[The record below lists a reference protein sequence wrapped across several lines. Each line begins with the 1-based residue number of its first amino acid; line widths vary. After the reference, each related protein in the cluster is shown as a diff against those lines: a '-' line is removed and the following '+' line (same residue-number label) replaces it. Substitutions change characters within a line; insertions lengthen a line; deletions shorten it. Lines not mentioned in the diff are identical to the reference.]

1 MPEVLYRKWRP
12 GSLSDLVGQEYVSQ
26 TLKQAVSLNR
36 FAHAYIFC
44 GPRGTGKTSTARILA
59 KAVNCL
65 NPVEGEPDN
74 SCNVC
79 DSMNQGRAI
88 DLIEIDAASN
98 RRIAD
103 IRDLTEKIHYGPA
116 ECKYKVYIIDEVHM
130 LTQEAFNALL
140 KTLEEPPP
148 HAILILATTDIHKVP
163 PTIISRCQR
172 FDFRRIPSESVI
184 EKLRDICQ
192 SEEVEVEEGALAVI
206 ARKSTGSLRDAENI
220 LDQAITS
227 FDQPIKSSDVEEML
241 GIGDEFVSIDLLGLV
256 ANKDMNES
264 LHKLAQ
270 LVADGIEPYQI
281 LNSLVTLSRDLMIM
295 RSGAGD
301 GLDLDPAIK
310 DRLSQI
316 SGQTEIRVSI
326 SMLKSFSSINLNTV
340 VPPLLAMEV
349 AIAELTLPMTR
360 NEGDSGETSEIVLKS
375 SNSMETPRIRKQSL
389 NKTTTTVPVSGTTQ
403 RGTTQREPINRNAPV
418 EIVKNMANQGPSTN
432 QQKDNAN
439 KETQIARDGESGNL
453 DEKWNVLLRSLRQTG
468 KRFNLGALLR
478 GCHARDIRSESL
490 ILTFLHNSHL
500 ERINSELEDAVVK
513 GEVERIVE
521 EVLGKR
527 YDVKAELMSSE
538 ASSIGKPAAQ
548 RSHLVRAAQS
558 LGARIVEEKGRTRNE

>member
-1 MPEVLYRKWRP
+1 MGEVLYRKWRP

-26 TLKQAVSLNR
+26 TLKQAVLLER
-36 FAHAYIFC
+36 FAHAYMFC

-74 SCNVC
+74 SCVIC
-79 DSMNQGRAI
+79 EAINQGRAI

-140 KTLEEPPP
+140 KTLEEPPA

-163 PTIISRCQR
+163 ATIISRCQR
-172 FDFRRIPSESVI
+172 FDFRRIPSGFVI
-184 EKLRDICQ
+184 DKLRDISK
-192 SEEVEVEEGALAVI
+192 SEGVEVEEGALAVI

-227 FDQPIKSSDVEEML
+227 FTQPVKTADIEDML

-256 ANKDMNES
+256 AKRDMNGS
-264 LHKLAQ
+264 FQKLGEM
-270 LVADGIEPYQI
+270 VAEGIEPYQI
-281 LNSLVTLSRDLMIM
+281 LNSLVGLSRNLMITK
-295 RSGAGD
+295 SGAVS
-301 GLDLDPAIK
+301 GLDLDNSIR
-310 DRLSQI
+310 DRLLEMADDI
-316 SGQTEIRVSI
+316 DIGNAVS
-326 SMLKSFSSINLNTV
+326 MMKSFSSISLNTV
-340 VPPLLAMEV
+340 IPPLLSMEIV
-349 AIAELTLPMTR
+349 IAELAVPIEPNISISHGAL
-360 NEGDSGETSEIVLKS
+360 NEVSKEVKNVPLSKVSNKVS
-375 SNSMETPRIRKQSL
+375 SNPGRSVEDSIPRQPEIKREEGRTTGYDGNRAQVSL
-389 NKTTTTVPVSGTTQ
+389 VNKHNNGPAAPIPQV
-403 RGTTQREPINRNAPV
+403 RE
-418 EIVKNMANQGPSTN
+418 
-432 QQKDNAN
+432 
-439 KETQIARDGESGNL
+439 GESGHL
-453 DEKWNVLLRSLRQTG
+453 DANWNVLLRSLRQTG
-468 KRFNLGALLR
+468 KRFNLVALLR
-478 GCHARDIRSESL
+478 GCHARDIREDSL

-500 ERINSELEDAVVK
+500 ERINSELDDVVVK
-513 GEVERIVE
+513 GELKRIVE

-527 YDVKAELMSSE
+527 YDVKAELMASESSP
-538 ASSIGKPAAQ
+538 AGKPAAQ

-558 LGARIVEEKGRTRNE
+558 LGARIIEEKGITHDE